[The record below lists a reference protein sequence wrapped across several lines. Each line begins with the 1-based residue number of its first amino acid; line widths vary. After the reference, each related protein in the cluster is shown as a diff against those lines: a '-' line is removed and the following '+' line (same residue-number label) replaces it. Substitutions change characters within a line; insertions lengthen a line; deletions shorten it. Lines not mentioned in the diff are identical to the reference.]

1 MIKGEYVMNFTSSS
15 VAWGA
20 LGDPNSVVADVA
32 IVAPMLLRLTVTA
45 PSSMLGDVIY
55 ASYTNP
61 GYPTGPETS
70 AMSIAIQADGTK
82 QVWWCAVCLC
92 VVVMDRKR
100 EFVCVCV

>member
-82 QVWWCAVCLC
+82 QVCVMLCVYVLSLWIERDSLCLC
-92 VVVMDRKR
+92 V
-100 EFVCVCV
+100 